1 MFIDYAK
8 IHVKAGDGGNGVVAF
23 RREKYI
29 PEGGPSG
36 GDGGRGGDVVFYVD
50 EGLRTLMDFRYRRHF
65 KGKRGEHGQG
75 KNMHGKKGETIEIS
89 VPPGTVIYDDDT
101 GEKIADLT
109 DPMDRVVVAKGG
121 RGGRGNARFANS
133 VNRTPRM
140 AENGEPGQG
149 RWLRLELK
157 LLADVGLVGL
167 PNAGKSTLLAS
178 VSEARPKIADYPFT
192 TMTPQLGVVSV
203 DMDKSF
209 VLADI
214 PGLIEGAHS
223 GAGLGHDFL
232 KHIERTRLLI
242 HVLDVAP
249 PAGNDPLVDFATI
262 EAELASYDP
271 RLASRPRIVALNK
284 TDIAPS
290 PEVLERIRQ
299 SLVDRGY
306 EVHLISAATTRGVQE
321 LMQRAYALLSELP
334 AEMPDP
340 VAREVDKVYTMEPAR
355 FTIDQEEGIY
365 VVRGEDVERMVAMT
379 NFDNEEAVD
388 RLQNAIRK
396 MGIEDALAKKGLK
409 NGDTVRIRDV
419 EFDYFLPGED
429 EEA

>member
-1 MFIDYAK
+1 MFIDWAK

-65 KGKRGEHGQG
+65 KGNRGEHGQG
-75 KNMHGKKGETIEIS
+75 KNMHGRKGETIEIS
-89 VPPGTVIYDDDT
+89 VPPGTEIFDDDT

-109 DPMDRVVVAKGG
+109 EPTDRVVVAKGG

-140 AENGEPGQG
+140 AENGEPGQS

-203 DMDKSF
+203 DIDKSF

-249 PAGNDPLVDFATI
+249 PDGHDPMADFATI

-271 RLASRPRIVALNK
+271 RLAKRPRIVALNK
-284 TDIAPS
+284 IDIAPS
-290 PEVLERIRQ
+290 SEALERMQ
-299 SLVDRGY
+299 QALEGQGY

-321 LMQRAYALLSELP
+321 LMLRVFTLLGELP
-334 AEMPDP
+334 EDIPEPME
-340 VAREVDKVYTMEPAR
+340 REVDKVYTMEPAR
-355 FTIDQEEGIY
+355 FTIEKEEFVY
-365 VVRGEDVERMVAMT
+365 VIHGEDVERMVAMT

-419 EFDYFLPGED
+419 EFDYYLPGED
-429 EEA
+429 GED